1 MLLPPEPKEEIGVLA
16 RQLLAAMQ
24 AHVTPHAH
32 GDLRL
37 RSVRARPAM
46 VHDQS
51 LAHQTDLAAA
61 VSREDRFAVPAEEK
75 PRMPAPIVTPS
86 AETARYERGTAAG
99 PAPPVSRC
107 A

>member
-16 RQLLAAMQ
+16 RQLSAMMQ
-24 AHVTPHAH
+24 AGMTAATHR
-32 GDLRL
+32 DLVGRPI
-37 RSVRARPAM
+37 RPRPAM

-51 LAHQTDLAAA
+51 LLCQADLAAA